1 MNQRSKVRRPARE
14 VRDERKEKEED
25 GRTTAG

>member
-1 MNQRSKVRRPARE
+1 MNQRSKLGRPARE

-25 GRTTAG
+25 GRTAG